1 MNGRACRRGSGR
13 APKVTRGRPQL
24 MPDNPP
30 PKDTE
35 LLLGGRL
42 TTSRSGGPCARQCL
56 GQEVLES
63 QGALPGERPSLWP
76 APPLLRRGR
85 PIVVPK
91 SFGEGGGGGITEP
104 RGFIGSHPPL
114 SGSLTTAGLTGN
126 YFLGEIFWRYLR
138 ADFWDF
144 YGCIIS
150 GGPAGARLEG
160 PWNRGARR
168 RPPKLPLLSGMEP

>member
-1 MNGRACRRGSGR
+1 MSAGVRAGAEGHSRPPAVNARQSSSQRHGVTFGWTPDHEQIRGSVC
-13 APKVTRGRPQL
+13 AT
-24 MPDNPP
+24 MP
-30 PKDTE
+30 
-35 LLLGGRL
+35 
-42 TTSRSGGPCARQCL
+42 RSGGPRVSRSPPRGAPLPLAR
-56 GQEVLES
+56 S
-63 QGALPGERPSLWP
+63 P
-76 APPLLRRGR
+76 APPTRTTHCGPQELWRRW
-85 PIVVPK
+85 
-91 SFGEGGGGGITEP
+91 GGGITEP